1 MNHCKAMLIGFAA
14 FCVFYANAQDSL
26 FLTIDRA
33 DKIFVEKNLMLV
45 AGQLNV
51 DAQKALEIQARL
63 YPNPQFT
70 AGFNT
75 WDADNKKLF
84 YAGSSGEKAF
94 EFDQLI
100 LLGGKRKKQIE
111 LAKQNIRQAELELEN
126 LLRNL
131 KYELHRSMFSVYF
144 DLLTLIKYNGQLQ
157 QLETIISSYEE
168 QTKKGNIALKE
179 VVRLK
184 SVYIKLNN
192 DKTELFQSIQQEQ
205 KDLQLILQTK
215 QFITPR
221 LDSLAWDKYE
231 QLTILDSL
239 QQLALQY
246 RADYRLTTLNK
257 TVTELNVQYQ
267 KSLAIPDLTLGAS
280 YDQRGNAFNR
290 QLMLTMGV
298 PLPLWNRN
306 QGNIRFAETQ
316 TKLSVI
322 NQQTMQAGIESEV
335 NAAWYTMQRS
345 IQEYQKTKQIYN
357 ADFFDVYNGMT
368 VNFLKR
374 NISLVE
380 FVDFFE
386 SYNESIA
393 EVNRIRKQ
401 LALSAENI
409 NYSVAYPLY

>member
-1 MNHCKAMLIGFAA
+1 MNHCKAMLIGFAT
-14 FCVFYANAQDSL
+14 FCAFYANAQDSL

-84 YAGSSGEKAF
+84 YAGKSGEKAF

-126 LLRNL
+126 LMRNL
-131 KYELHRSMFSVYF
+131 KYELHKSMFSVYF
-144 DLLTLIKYNGQLQ
+144 DLLTLVKYNGQLQ
-157 QLETIISSYEE
+157 QLETIIASYEE
-168 QTKKGNIALKE
+168 QEKKGNIALKE

-192 DKTELFQSIQQEQ
+192 DKTELFQAIQQEQ

-246 RADYRLTTLNK
+246 RADYRLTALSK
-257 TVTELNVQYQ
+257 TMTELNVQYQ
-267 KSLAIPDLTLGAS
+267 KSLAIPDLTLGTS

-290 QLMLTMGV
+290 QLMLTVGV

-316 TKLSVI
+316 TRLSVV
-322 NQQTMQAGIESEV
+322 NQQTMQAAIESEV

-374 NISLVE
+374 NISLIE

-386 SYNESIA
+386 SYNESVA

-401 LALSAENI
+401 LVLSAENI

>member
-1 MNHCKAMLIGFAA
+1 MNHCKAMLISIAM
-14 FCVFYANAQDSL
+14 FCACYANAQDSL
-26 FLTIDRA
+26 FLTIDQA

-45 AGQLNV
+45 AGRLNV
-51 DAQKALEIQARL
+51 EAQKALEIQARL

-84 YAGSSGEKAF
+84 YAGNSGEKAF

-100 LLGGKRKKQIE
+100 LLGGKRKKQMG
-111 LAKQNIRQAELELEN
+111 LAKQNTRQAELELEN

-131 KYELHRSMFSVYF
+131 KYELHKSMFSVYF
-144 DLLTLIKYNGQLQ
+144 DLLTLLKYNGQLQ
-157 QLETIISSYEE
+157 QLETIITSYEE
-168 QTKKGNIALKE
+168 QAKKGNIALKE

-192 DKTELFQSIQQEQ
+192 DKTELFQAIQEEQ

-221 LDSLAWDKYE
+221 LDSLTWDKYE

-257 TVTELNVQYQ
+257 TTTELNVQYQ
-267 KSLAIPDLTLGAS
+267 KSLAIPDLTLGTS

-290 QLMLTMGV
+290 QLMLTVGV

-316 TKLSVI
+316 TRLSVV
-322 NQQTMQAGIESEV
+322 NQQTMQAAIESEV

-374 NISLVE
+374 NISLIE

-386 SYNESIA
+386 SYNESVA